1 MKQTQSKFT
10 VFFLLLMQKS
20 SVYQEP
26 LLTCQL
32 SSPESKLSADPNNG
46 GVYAAAS
53 TAAAT
58 VKVSL

>member
-1 MKQTQSKFT
+1 M
-10 VFFLLLMQKS
+10 VLFLLLLQQRTVQK
-20 SVYQEP
+20 EP
-26 LLTCQL
+26 PLTCQL

-46 GVYAAAS
+46 GVYAAVS